1 MTSTRFSCFL
11 LLMVSF
17 LSCENSEQEL
27 QERFKKKMSV
37 DEASN
42 IETYFSQAGKIKAK
56 LSSILMYR
64 YQDTLPRV
72 EFPEKLHVDFYND
85 SLVIE
90 SVLDANYGRYV
101 EGQNKMFLKDSVVVI
116 QQFKQDTLRCEELWW
131 DQNKQ
136 KFFTDKPIR
145 ITQADG
151 TLIPGQ
157 GLEAD
162 QDFKSWKI
170 LKPERGLYYM
180 GNDPFAA
187 LDDSTMVSTDTLAPI
202 RDTTLP
208 IQKDTILPR

>member
-1 MTSTRFSCFL
+1 MIRTRFIWL
-11 LLMVSF
+11 WLVVTGL

-27 QERFKKKMSV
+27 QDRLKKKMSV
-37 DEASN
+37 DEARN
-42 IETYFSQAGKIKAK
+42 VETYFSQAGKIRAK
-56 LSSILMYR
+56 LSSAVMYR

-85 SLVIE
+85 SLVVE
-90 SVLDANYGRYV
+90 SILDANYGRYID
-101 EGQNKMFLKDSVVVI
+101 GQNKMFLRDSVIVI
-116 QQFKQDTLRCEELWW
+116 QQFRQDTLRCEELWW

-145 ITQADG
+145 ITKADG

-170 LKPERGLYYM
+170 LRPERGTLPL
-180 GNDPFAA
+180 GEDPFADFD
-187 LDDSTMVSTDTLAPI
+187 DDSNDTTATTAPATI
-202 RDTTLP
+202 APLQRDTTLP
-208 IQKDTILPR
+208 R

>member
-1 MTSTRFSCFL
+1 MSKRLWFL
-11 LLMVSF
+11 LIVAGLF
-17 LSCENSEQEL
+17 SCENSEQEL
-27 QERFKKKMSV
+27 QDRLKKKMSV

-42 IETYFSQAGKIKAK
+42 VETFFSQAGKIKAK
-56 LSSILMYR
+56 LTSALMYR

-72 EFPEKLHVDFYND
+72 EFPNKLHVDFYND
-85 SLVIE
+85 SLIIE

-101 EGQNKMFLKDSVVVI
+101 EGQNKMFLKDSVIVI

-145 ITQADG
+145 ITKADG
-151 TLIPGQ
+151 TLIPGR

-170 LKPERGLYYM
+170 LKPERGALPLAE
-180 GNDPFAA
+180 DPFAGF
-187 LDDSTMVSTDTLAPI
+187 DDSTSSPVA
-202 RDTTLP
+202 DTTTLR
-208 IQKDTILPR
+208 DTILPR